1 MKITYLHDNGFVVD
15 LDKCILVFDDIT
27 HIPPHLLSR
36 GKKIYY
42 FAASAAPDHF
52 SQLIFGCGAVCNE
65 YNTWFVLSSD
75 IPKKGQSNISYM
87 KPYQTLTLE
96 EGVTVKTFSATGGGV
111 AYLVKA
117 EGKTFFHAGSLNWW
131 DWADDDKER
140 GKINTAF
147 EETSFKEEVAK
158 IKAEGPIDFAFYP
171 IAECLGNAAY
181 RGALWFMDEVKP
193 TYLAPMAFLDSYD
206 GAETL
211 ATKAFGKA
219 TKVLPITKRN
229 ETIFKA

>member
-1 MKITYLHDNGFVVD
+1 MKITYLHNNGFVVD

-42 FAASAAPDHF
+42 FATSAAPDHF

-75 IPKKGQSNISYM
+75 IPKKGQANISYM

-96 EGVTVKTFSATGGGV
+96 EGVTVKAFGSTGQGV
-111 AYLVKA
+111 SYLVKA

-131 DWADDDKER
+131 DWAPGTKA
-140 GKINTAF
+140 NVNPAF

-158 IKAEGPIDFAFYP
+158 IKAEGAVDFAFYP
-171 IAECLGNAAY
+171 IADCLGSAAY
-181 RGALWFMDEVKP
+181 RGALWFIDEVKP
-193 TYLAPMAFLDSYD
+193 AYLAPMAFLDSYD
-206 GAETL
+206 GAEAL
-211 ATKAFGKA
+211 ATKAFGKG
-219 TKVLPITKRN
+219 TKVLAVSKRN